1 MVTYWLKEELV
12 LIGGSERRAFL
23 KSLTKKDNNMKKLED
38 LLEACGIK
46 TMSED
51 EMLEMLKQ
59 TSQWANEDSRKEA
72 LIDPLNSFV

>member
-1 MVTYWLKEELV
+1 
-12 LIGGSERRAFL
+12 
-23 KSLTKKDNNMKKLED
+23 MKKLED

-72 LIDPLNSFV
+72 LVDPLNSFV

>member
-1 MVTYWLKEELV
+1 MKDTLMWYESFKLKSF
-12 LIGGSERRAFL
+12 I

>member
-1 MVTYWLKEELV
+1 
-12 LIGGSERRAFL
+12 
-23 KSLTKKDNNMKKLED
+23 MKKLKD

-59 TSQWANEDSRKEA
+59 TS
-72 LIDPLNSFV
+72 

>member
-1 MVTYWLKEELV
+1 MKDTLTWYESFKLKSFT
-12 LIGGSERRAFL
+12 I

>member
-1 MVTYWLKEELV
+1 MRALNRNL
-12 LIGGSERRAFL
+12 LI
-23 KSLTKKDNNMKKLED
+23 KSLTKKKDNNMKKLED

-72 LIDPLNSFV
+72 LIDPLNSFA

>member
-1 MVTYWLKEELV
+1 MKDTLTWYESFKLK
-12 LIGGSERRAFL
+12 SFNK

-72 LIDPLNSFV
+72 LIDPLNSFA

>member
-1 MVTYWLKEELV
+1 MKDTLTWYESFKLKSFT
-12 LIGGSERRAFL
+12 I
-23 KSLTKKDNNMKKLED
+23 KSLTKKDNNMKKLEE
-38 LLEACGIK
+38 LLESCGIK

>member
-1 MVTYWLKEELV
+1 MKDTLTWYEGFKLK
-12 LIGGSERRAFL
+12 SFDKR
-23 KSLTKKDNNMKKLED
+23 SLTKKDNNMKKLED

-72 LIDPLNSFV
+72 LIDPLNSFA

>member
-1 MVTYWLKEELV
+1 MKDTLTWYEGFKLKSFT
-12 LIGGSERRAFL
+12 I

>member
-1 MVTYWLKEELV
+1 MKDTLTWYEGFK
-12 LIGGSERRAFL
+12 L
-23 KSLTKKDNNMKKLED
+23 KSFAKRSLTKKKDNNMKKLED

>member
-1 MVTYWLKEELV
+1 MKDTLTWYEGFKLK
-12 LIGGSERRAFL
+12 SFTKR
-23 KSLTKKDNNMKKLED
+23 SLTKKDNNMKKLED

-46 TMSED
+46 TMSDD

-72 LIDPLNSFV
+72 LIDPLNSFA

>member
-1 MVTYWLKEELV
+1 MKDTLTWYESFKLK
-12 LIGGSERRAFL
+12 SFTKR
-23 KSLTKKDNNMKKLED
+23 SLTKKDNNMKKLED

-72 LIDPLNSFV
+72 LIDPLNSFA